1 MLNNIINTI
10 RKNIIQNNKNIE
22 KFNNYINKLNIK
34 YKNTL
39 NNINQYFK
47 KISKNKNQKLLNN
60 YKNILY
66 NVDKNFLETKEKIL
80 KSRNKIIQ
88 KNDTYTKLLKLSLSK
103 KVNLKIFKINTIIID
118 KTKIINYIINIYNNL
133 QDEIKQQSD
142 KEKINIL
149 QEVSQKILHL
159 KKQYSNEI
167 QNNIIKLNKYIFN

>member
-103 KVNLKIFKINTIIID
+103 KVSLKIFKINTIIID

-133 QDEIKQQSD
+133 EDEIKQQSD

-149 QEVSQKILHL
+149 QELSQKILHL

-167 QNNIIKLNKYIFN
+167 QDNIIKLNKYIFN

>member
-22 KFNNYINKLNIK
+22 KFNKYINKLNIK

-103 KVNLKIFKINTIIID
+103 KVSLKIFKINTIIID

-133 QDEIKQQSD
+133 EDEIKQQSD

-149 QEVSQKILHL
+149 QELSQKILHL

-167 QNNIIKLNKYIFN
+167 QDNIIKLNKYIFN

>member
-22 KFNNYINKLNIK
+22 KFNKYINKLNIK
-34 YKNTL
+34 YKNIL
-39 NNINQYFK
+39 KNINQYFK
-47 KISKNKNQKLLNN
+47 KISKNKNKKLFNN

-103 KVNLKIFKINTIIID
+103 KVSLKIFKINTIIID

-133 QDEIKQQSD
+133 EDEIKQQSD

-149 QEVSQKILHL
+149 QELSQKILHL

-167 QNNIIKLNKYIFN
+167 QDNIIKLNKYIFN